1 MVSKMKIDKADH
13 YDDIDNIYQ
22 LIWKLLEFGKKN
34 SNSDMHQGYLATHSA
49 RYPSIRTVVLR
60 GVDKVKQTI
69 SFHTDFRSEK
79 IKEINKNNKISLL
92 FYDHDQKVQIKCSGI
107 GLINNQNDN
116 ADQAWQRTQS
126 FSKKCYIVDK
136 APGSTSD
143 KPTSGYKKE
152 HEIELPNEEILNS
165 GYENFTLV
173 SMEVSEIE
181 WLYLH
186 RHGHRRAKFII
197 NNKDLVKKVWLT
209 P

>member
-1 MVSKMKIDKADH
+1 MKIDKPEH

-22 LIWKLLEFGKKN
+22 LIWELLEFGKKN
-34 SNSDMHQGYLATHSA
+34 SNSDIHQGYLATHSGSF
-49 RYPSIRTVVLR
+49 PSVRTVVLR
-60 GVDKVKQTI
+60 GVNYNEKII

-79 IKEINKNNKISLL
+79 IKEISENNKISIL
-92 FYDHDQKVQIKCSGI
+92 FYDHNKKIQIKCSGI
-107 GLINNQNDN
+107 GIINNQNDN

-126 FSKKCYIVDK
+126 FSKKCYIVNE
-136 APGSTSD
+136 APGSISE

-152 HEIELPNEEILNS
+152 HEIELPDEEILNS

-173 SMEVSEIE
+173 DMEISEME

-197 NNKDLVKKVWLT
+197 SNKNLVKKVWLT

>member
-1 MVSKMKIDKADH
+1 MKSAFPEH
-13 YDDIDNIYQ
+13 YNNIDNVYES
-22 LIWKLLEFGKKN
+22 IWNLLEIGKKDRN
-34 SNSDMHQGYLATHSA
+34 SEFHQAYLATHSDNH
-49 RYPSIRTVVLR
+49 PSIRTVVLR
-60 GVDKVKQTI
+60 KIDSTDKVI
-69 SFHTDFRSEK
+69 SFHTDFRSTK
-79 IKEINKNNKISLL
+79 IREISENNKISIL
-92 FYDHDQKVQIKCSGI
+92 FYDHNKKIQIKCSGI
-107 GLINNQNDN
+107 GIINNQNDN

-136 APGSTSD
+136 APGSISD
-143 KPTSGYKKE
+143 NPTSGYKKE
-152 HEIELPNEEILNS
+152 HEIELPDEEILNS

-173 SMEVSEIE
+173 NMEISEME